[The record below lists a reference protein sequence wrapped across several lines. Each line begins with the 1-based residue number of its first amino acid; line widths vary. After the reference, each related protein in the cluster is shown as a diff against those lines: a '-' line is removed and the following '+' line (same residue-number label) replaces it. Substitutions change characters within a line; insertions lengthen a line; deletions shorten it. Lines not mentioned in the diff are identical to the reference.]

1 MRAHHAGM
9 YFKREKWLG
18 LNLTDCTQSCFILHL
33 RKWKRGSTFTD
44 PAALP
49 VRVVRGLFEMSVSQK
64 SLIPQ
69 AVDQQ

>member
-1 MRAHHAGM
+1 M

-18 LNLTDCTQSCFILHL
+18 LNLTDCKQPHFILHL
-33 RKWKRGSTFTD
+33 KKRKRGSTFTD

-49 VRVVRGLFEMSVSQK
+49 VHVVKGLFEMSVSQK

-69 AVDQQ
+69 AVDQ